1 MAKYTTILNQWIL
14 VYQLELDLQL
24 SIIIAAGI
32 R

>member
-14 VYQLELDLQL
+14 AYQWVLDLQL

>member
-14 VYQLELDLQL
+14 AYQSELDLQL

>member
-14 VYQLELDLQL
+14 AYQGVLDLQL

>member
-14 VYQLELDLQL
+14 AYQLELDLQL